1 MNEIIL
7 SEKNGQVLASSRE
20 VAEKFGK
27 KHSEVIYAIEGR
39 VDKNGKVKNNGLLIS
54 GISQLSQMF
63 IISEKNGQV
72 LASSREVAERF
83 GKAHDKVKRSIKSF
97 EKDVAIFGE
106 MFILSYYDD
115 SYGRKQE
122 EYLMTRDGFS
132 LLCMGFTGKKALEW
146 KLKYIDAFNQM
157 EDRLKNGNQLT
168 EEERLKLQL
177 FSKDASEV
185 AYAHNRLIELA
196 TAPLIAE
203 NKELKPK
210 AEYHDE
216 VLKKDG
222 LITTTVVAK
231 DLGFSSANKLNK
243 VMNANHIIFKNQSG
257 TWCPYAEYEWLI
269 EDNYADY
276 ESYTNEH
283 SKPCLKWTEKGR
295 KWIVEN
301 YNQWVMNLAS

>member
-20 VAEKFGK
+20 VAEK
-27 KHSEVIYAIEGR
+27 
-39 VDKNGKVKNNGLLIS
+39 
-54 GISQLSQMF
+54 
-63 IISEKNGQV
+63 
-72 LASSREVAERF
+72 F

-177 FSKDASEV
+177 FSKDANEV

-295 KWIVEN
+295 KWIIEN

>member
-1 MNEIIL
+1 MEEIIL
-7 SEKNGQVLASSRE
+7 RNENGQIVTNSRD

-27 KHSEVIYAIEGR
+27 NHKEVLRTIDNISKEIDTAQFCALFILNSYKAS
-39 VDKNGKVKNNGLLIS
+39 NGKMNK
-54 GISQLSQMF
+54 
-63 IISEKNGQV
+63 
-72 LASSREVAERF
+72 
-83 GKAHDKVKRSIKSF
+83 
-97 EKDVAIFGE
+97 
-106 MFILSYYDD
+106 
-115 SYGRKQE
+115 
-122 EYLMTRDGFS
+122 EYLMNRDGFS
-132 LLCMGFTGKKALEW
+132 LLAMGFTGKKALEW
-146 KLKYIDAFNQM
+146 KLKYINAFNQM
-157 EDRLKNGNQLT
+157 EEKLKSGNYIS
-168 EEERLKLQL
+168 EEEKLKLQL
-177 FSKDASEV
+177 FSKDPSEV
-185 AYAHNRLIELA
+185 AYAHNKLIELA

-203 NKELKPK
+203 NAEMKPK

-269 EDNYADY
+269 EENYADY

>member
-7 SEKNGQVLASSRE
+7 QNKDGEILASSRD
-20 VAEKFGK
+20 VSEKFEK
-27 KHSEVIYAIEGR
+27 NHKEVLRSIDNIAKEISTAQFCALFKLSSYKAS
-39 VDKNGKVKNNGLLIS
+39 NGKTN
-54 GISQLSQMF
+54 
-63 IISEKNGQV
+63 
-72 LASSREVAERF
+72 R
-83 GKAHDKVKRSIKSF
+83 
-97 EKDVAIFGE
+97 
-106 MFILSYYDD
+106 
-115 SYGRKQE
+115 
-122 EYLMTRDGFS
+122 EYLMNRDGFS

-146 KLKYIDAFNQM
+146 KLKYIDAFNKM
-157 EDRLKNGNQLT
+157 EEEIKSGNYLT

-185 AYAHNRLIELA
+185 AYAHNRLVEIA
-196 TAPLIAE
+196 TAPYIE
-203 NKELKPK
+203 K

-216 VLKKDG
+216 ILKKEG

-257 TWCPYAEYEWLI
+257 TWCPYADYEWLI
-269 EDNYADY
+269 EENYADY

-301 YNQWVMNLAS
+301 YNKWVMKLVS

>member
-1 MNEIIL
+1 MNNELKINGTQKFMGIDIPVIEGGFGENQKVILAKTVAEIHNQPLKKINQLINDNIDEFEFGVDILDLKSGYLESTEFLEDIMSKQSIANSSYIYLLSEQGYMLLVGFMKTEKSKDIRKNLRREYFSMRQELNEIKQKKATLLLKIYDG
-7 SEKNGQVLASSRE
+7 GQNAILAS
-20 VAEKFGK
+20 K
-27 KHSEVIYAIEGR
+27 
-39 VDKNGKVKNNGLLIS
+39 
-54 GISQLSQMF
+54 
-63 IISEKNGQV
+63 
-72 LASSREVAERF
+72 
-83 GKAHDKVKRSIKSF
+83 
-97 EKDVAIFGE
+97 
-106 MFILSYYDD
+106 
-115 SYGRKQE
+115 
-122 EYLMTRDGFS
+122 
-132 LLCMGFTGKKALEW
+132 
-146 KLKYIDAFNQM
+146 
-157 EDRLKNGNQLT
+157 QLT
-168 EEERLKLQL
+168 EI
-177 FSKDASEV
+177 EV
-185 AYAHNRLIELA
+185 KEA

-203 NKELKPK
+203 NNVMKPK

-301 YNQWVMNLAS
+301 YNKWVMNLAS

>member
-27 KHSEVIYAIEGR
+27 QNKHVNEAIKKLMVE
-39 VDKNGKVKNNGLLIS
+39 NSTVKT
-54 GISQLSQMF
+54 MF
-63 IISEKNGQV
+63 EESTYV
-72 LASSREVAERF
+72 SSR
-83 GKAHDKVKRSIKSF
+83 
-97 EKDVAIFGE
+97 
-106 MFILSYYDD
+106 
-115 SYGRKQE
+115 GRE
-122 EYLMTRDGFS
+122 EIEYLMNRDGFS
-132 LLCMGFTGKKALEW
+132 LLAMGFTGKKALEW

-203 NKELKPK
+203 NEELKPK

-301 YNQWVMNLAS
+301 YNKWVMNLAS

>member
-1 MNEIIL
+1 MNNELKVNGTQKFMGIDIPVIEGGFGENQKVILAKTIAEIHNQPLKKINQLINDNIDEFEFGVDILDLKSGYLESTEFLEDIMSKQSISNSSYIYLL
-7 SEKNGQVLASSRE
+7 SEQGYMLLVGFMKTEKSKDIRKNLRREYFSMRHELNIIKQQKASLLLKIYDGGQNAILAS
-20 VAEKFGK
+20 K
-27 KHSEVIYAIEGR
+27 
-39 VDKNGKVKNNGLLIS
+39 
-54 GISQLSQMF
+54 
-63 IISEKNGQV
+63 
-72 LASSREVAERF
+72 
-83 GKAHDKVKRSIKSF
+83 
-97 EKDVAIFGE
+97 
-106 MFILSYYDD
+106 
-115 SYGRKQE
+115 
-122 EYLMTRDGFS
+122 
-132 LLCMGFTGKKALEW
+132 
-146 KLKYIDAFNQM
+146 
-157 EDRLKNGNQLT
+157 QLT
-168 EEERLKLQL
+168 EI
-177 FSKDASEV
+177 EV
-185 AYAHNRLIELA
+185 KEA

-203 NKELKPK
+203 NEEMKPK

>member
-20 VAEKFGK
+20 VAEK
-27 KHSEVIYAIEGR
+27 
-39 VDKNGKVKNNGLLIS
+39 
-54 GISQLSQMF
+54 
-63 IISEKNGQV
+63 
-72 LASSREVAERF
+72 F

-203 NKELKPK
+203 NEELKPK

-243 VMNANHIIFKNQSG
+243 VMNENHIIFKNQSG

-283 SKPCLKWTEKGR
+283 SKPCLKWTEKA
-295 KWIVEN
+295 EN
-301 YNQWVMNLAS
+301 GLLKIITSGLRI

>member
-7 SEKNGQVLASSRE
+7 SEKNGQVLASSR
-20 VAEKFGK
+20 V
-27 KHSEVIYAIEGR
+27 
-39 VDKNGKVKNNGLLIS
+39 
-54 GISQLSQMF
+54 
-63 IISEKNGQV
+63 
-72 LASSREVAERF
+72 VAERF
-83 GKAHDKVKRSIKSF
+83 GKAHGSVLKTICGETRNGKHINGLCDEILASGNPLTKYFIKSTYMNRGK
-97 EKDVAIFGE
+97 E
-106 MFILSYYDD
+106 YP
-115 SYGRKQE
+115 

-132 LLCMGFTGKKALEW
+132 LLAMGFTGKEAVEW

-203 NKELKPK
+203 NEELKPK

>member
-27 KHSEVIYAIEGR
+27 AHGSILKTICGETR
-39 VDKNGKVKNNGLLIS
+39 NGKHVNGLCDEI
-54 GISQLSQMF
+54 
-63 IISEKNGQV
+63 
-72 LASSREVAERF
+72 LASGNPLTKYF
-83 GKAHDKVKRSIKSF
+83 IKSTYMNRGK
-97 EKDVAIFGE
+97 E
-106 MFILSYYDD
+106 YP
-115 SYGRKQE
+115 

-132 LLCMGFTGKKALEW
+132 LLAMGFTGKEAVEW

-157 EDRLKNGNQLT
+157 EDRLKSGNQLT
-168 EEERLKLQL
+168 EEEKLKLML

-203 NKELKPK
+203 NEELKPK

-257 TWCPYAEYEWLI
+257 TWSPYAEYEWLI

-283 SKPCLKWTEKGR
+283 SKPWLKWTEKGR

-301 YNQWVMNLAS
+301 YNKWVMNLAS